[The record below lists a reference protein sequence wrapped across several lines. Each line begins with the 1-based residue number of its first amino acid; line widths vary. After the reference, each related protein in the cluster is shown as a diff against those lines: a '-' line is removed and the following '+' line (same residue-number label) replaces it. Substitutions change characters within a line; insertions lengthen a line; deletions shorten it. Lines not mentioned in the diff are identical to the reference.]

1 MGMGKCMGETA
12 QGYKRSK
19 KQEAKE
25 LPSGIERCEEQRD
38 DGEGE
43 GGDNSEN
50 IAREKCDDDGNGDE
64 VTLYSMRRCDENE
77 KLEPKSLSQ
86 VRETKDRAKR
96 ERTVTKT

>member
-1 MGMGKCMGETA
+1 M
-12 QGYKRSK
+12 
-19 KQEAKE
+19 
-25 LPSGIERCEEQRD
+25 PSGIERCEEQRG
-38 DGEGE
+38 DGGGE

-50 IAREKCDDDGNGDE
+50 IAREKCDDDSNGDE

-77 KLEPKSLSQ
+77 KLEPKSSSQ